1 MTNVP
6 IKTANNHAHRGLGPS
21 AVISTGSR
29 APLRSAPVVD
39 ISLDEIE
46 CVAHIGSYSL
56 HIASGLWVSSA
67 GLDAIFGIDARF
79 ERSVEGWASLIAPAD
94 RAAIVAYF
102 TGEVLGAGRPFDR
115 QYRVIRAD
123 TGEERWVH
131 GRGAL
136 ELDGSGRP
144 AWMLGT
150 IADITEVRR
159 AIEQLKA
166 SERKYAAI
174 LDGAIEAILIVTLAT
189 QRVTWMNPA
198 ACALLGYAREELVAL
213 SVRNL
218 LPSDGMTAGLQ
229 GFSDLATG
237 PSWVTSYSLRRK
249 DGTAVLVDIKVSTA
263 VIDGEPSAVAFLADA
278 TERHRLERHDHML
291 AQAIEQAGDAI
302 LITDLTPAIV
312 YANPA
317 FERLSGH
324 KGADIL
330 GGQPT
335 VLGSAQAPGA
345 MEAMWRAVSA
355 DGVWS
360 GDLVH
365 QRTDGAQHVAEASIS
380 PLTHADGSI
389 SGYLAVERDV
399 TTERALTAERERLLT
414 AFSQTS
420 DAVIIADLT
429 GTIEYVNPAF
439 ERISGYRRADVIGQ
453 NPRIVNSGSQSA
465 DFYRALWGRLT
476 RGETWF
482 GTMTNRRADGT
493 LYEVEASISPIRGP
507 GGDVTGYVGV
517 QRDVTAL
524 NRARLELADEH
535 RERAA
540 LSAALARLEPGPTL
554 EATAAGVC
562 EELLSLPGIDTA
574 AVINFLG
581 PDRAVP
587 LAVLG
592 ADGMPLAAGRP
603 LPALRAAYLY
613 ERAANGPWADVL
625 QERSDYTFR
634 EELTRVG
641 LLAAAYAPIR
651 NGEGLLGVVTV
662 ATRDPAF
669 VRHLVD
675 RLPVV
680 SEFAATASA
689 LLSAQIEAGHREV
702 RAREHIGQV
711 LAEHGFRPVF
721 QPIVDLASGEPVG
734 FEALTRFTDGT
745 PPDRMIAEAHQAGL
759 GLELELACL
768 TAALDASETL
778 PAGAWL
784 SLNAAPVVI
793 LQANDLAALLADRP
807 RRLVL
812 EVTEHTRIDDYA
824 ALRQAVAGFGVDLAV
839 DDAGSGFASM
849 RHIVELAPRYLK
861 LDVSLVR
868 HVDRD
873 VTRQAMVAGMYHF
886 ASRIGCEVIAE
897 GIEDAAELAMLRTLG
912 VPLGQGYLL
921 GRPAPPPPMPQG
933 TRQLGAK
940 DPRPARSA

>member
-1 MTNVP
+1 VP
-6 IKTANNHAHRGLGPS
+6 IKSASHQAHRSLGPS
-21 AVISTGSR
+21 GVISTVPR
-29 APLRSAPVVD
+29 ARSGSAPEAALG
-39 ISLDEIE
+39 LDEIE
-46 CVAHIGSYSL
+46 RVARIGSYSL
-56 HIASGLWVSSA
+56 DIASGLWVSSR
-67 GLDAIFGIDARF
+67 GLDAILGIGATF
-79 ERSVEGWASLIAPAD
+79 ERSIEGWVSLIAPAN
-94 RAAIVAYF
+94 RAAMVAYL
-102 TGEVLGAGRPFDR
+102 TDEVLGAGNAFDR

-123 TGEERWVH
+123 TGEQRWVH

-144 AWMLGT
+144 VRMLGT
-150 IADITEVRR
+150 IADITEVQR
-159 AIEQLKA
+159 AMAQVNE
-166 SERKYAAI
+166 SESKYAAI
-174 LDGAIEAILIVTLAT
+174 FNGAIEAILIATLAT
-189 QRVTWMNPA
+189 QRVRWVNPA

-213 SVRNL
+213 SMCDL
-218 LPSDGMTAGLQ
+218 LPSEGMTTGLQ
-229 GFSDLATG
+229 GFSDLDTG
-237 PSWVTSYSLRRK
+237 PSRVTSYSLRRK

-291 AQAIEQAGDAI
+291 AQAIEQASEAI

-317 FERLSGH
+317 FERISGLER
-324 KGADIL
+324 ADIVGGHPSVL
-330 GGQPT
+330 GG
-335 VLGSAQAPGA
+335 AQTPGV
-345 MEAMWRAVSA
+345 MEAMWRTVSA
-355 DGVWS
+355 GGSWN

-365 QRTDGAQHVAEASIS
+365 QRADGTRRVAETTIS
-380 PLTHADGSI
+380 PLTDAEGSM
-389 SGYLAVERDV
+389 SAYLAVERDV
-399 TTERALTAERERLLT
+399 TTERATTAERERLFT
-414 AFSQTS
+414 AFNQTS
-420 DAVIIADLT
+420 DAVIVADLT
-429 GTIEYVNPAF
+429 GRIEYVNPAF

-453 NPRIVNSGSQSA
+453 NPRIVNSGGQSA

-482 GTMTNRRADGT
+482 GTMTNRRADGA

-524 NRARLELADEH
+524 NRARLDLTAEYQ
-535 RERAA
+535 ERAA
-540 LSAALARLEPGPTL
+540 VSAALNRLQPGPTL
-554 EATAAGVC
+554 ETTATAIC

-613 ERAANGPWADVL
+613 ERAANGAWADVL

-689 LLSAQIEAGHREV
+689 LLSAQIEAGHHEV

-768 TAALDASETL
+768 SAALDASETL

-807 RRLVL
+807 RRLIL
-812 EVTEHTRIDDYA
+812 EVTEHARIDDYA
-824 ALRQAVAGFGVDLAV
+824 VLRQAVAGFGVDLAV

-873 VTRQAMVAGMYHF
+873 LTRQAMAAGLCHF
-886 ASRIGCEVIAE
+886 ASRIGSEVIAE
-897 GIEDAAELAMLRTLG
+897 GIEDAAELATLRTLG

-921 GRPAPPPPMPQG
+921 GRPESPPAMPQA
-933 TRQLGAK
+933 THQLGAK

>member
-1 MTNVP
+1 MP
-6 IKTANNHAHRGLGPS
+6 IKSASHLAHRSLGPS
-21 AVISTGSR
+21 GVISTVPR
-29 APLRSAPVVD
+29 ARSGSAPEAALG
-39 ISLDEIE
+39 LDEIE
-46 CVAHIGSYSL
+46 RVARIGSYSL
-56 HIASGLWVSSA
+56 DIASGRWVSSP
-67 GLDAIFGIDARF
+67 GLDAILGIGATF
-79 ERSVEGWASLIAPAD
+79 ERSVEGWASLVAPAD
-94 RAAIVAYF
+94 RAAMVAYL
-102 TGEVLGAGRPFDR
+102 TDEVLGAGTAFDR
-115 QYRVIRAD
+115 RYRVIRAD
-123 TGEERWVH
+123 NGEERWVH
-131 GRGAL
+131 GHGAL
-136 ELDGSGRP
+136 EVDGSGRP
-144 AWMLGT
+144 TRMLGT
-150 IADITEVRR
+150 IADITEVQR
-159 AIEQLKA
+159 AMAQVN
-166 SERKYAAI
+166 KY
-174 LDGAIEAILIVTLAT
+174 E
-189 QRVTWMNPA
+189 
-198 ACALLGYAREELVAL
+198 
-213 SVRNL
+213 S
-218 LPSDGMTAGLQ
+218 
-229 GFSDLATG
+229 
-237 PSWVTSYSLRRK
+237 
-249 DGTAVLVDIKVSTA
+249 
-263 VIDGEPSAVAFLADA
+263 
-278 TERHRLERHDHML
+278 
-291 AQAIEQAGDAI
+291 
-302 LITDLTPAIV
+302 
-312 YANPA
+312 
-317 FERLSGH
+317 
-324 KGADIL
+324 
-330 GGQPT
+330 
-335 VLGSAQAPGA
+335 
-345 MEAMWRAVSA
+345 
-355 DGVWS
+355 
-360 GDLVH
+360 
-365 QRTDGAQHVAEASIS
+365 
-380 PLTHADGSI
+380 
-389 SGYLAVERDV
+389 
-399 TTERALTAERERLLT
+399 
-414 AFSQTS
+414 
-420 DAVIIADLT
+420 
-429 GTIEYVNPAF
+429 
-439 ERISGYRRADVIGQ
+439 
-453 NPRIVNSGSQSA
+453 
-465 DFYRALWGRLT
+465 
-476 RGETWF
+476 
-482 GTMTNRRADGT
+482 
-493 LYEVEASISPIRGP
+493 
-507 GGDVTGYVGV
+507 
-517 QRDVTAL
+517 
-524 NRARLELADEH
+524 
-535 RERAA
+535 ERAA

-807 RRLVL
+807 RRLIL
-812 EVTEHTRIDDYA
+812 EVTEHVPIDDYA

-886 ASRIGCEVIAE
+886 ASRVGCEVIAE